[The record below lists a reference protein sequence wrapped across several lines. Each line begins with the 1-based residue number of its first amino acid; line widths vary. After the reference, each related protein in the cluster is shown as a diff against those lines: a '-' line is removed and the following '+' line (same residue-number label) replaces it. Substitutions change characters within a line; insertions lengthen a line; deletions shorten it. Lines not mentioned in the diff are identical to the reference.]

1 MRTSAYL
8 LGVVCLLL
16 AGSAP
21 VGAQETAP
29 PSEEP
34 AGLLGCDP
42 ESVNHA
48 LGHCAGLEARTA
60 AASEAVVYP
69 PYCRVEV
76 DAVFWGGRQWQE
88 LAEALAADYSQC
100 AEYYVSIPPL
110 DTDRTVLRPPST
122 FNAVRALNPRIHPVA
137 EIRFTGPR
145 AWREWVLADP
155 ARTFYGGGVEARR
168 RMAQRGL
175 DVTNGETWALNELS
189 TEILEDVPG
198 RREEILEFLRGLY
211 DGLPGMPKARGIVFN
226 LFPRATETQ
235 LAGYKADLKAWL
247 TDEPFW
253 RGLDAYV
260 DVFAQEVYASAL
272 NWGVAG
278 VPLARRAEYLND
290 YFFHVTELA
299 EDGPGEIEAA
309 RTFLRR
315 TYLPLANASW
325 PHPGIGD
332 THLISAET
340 MGHFVSTQVYA
351 IRHYAN
357 AHPHTAPQGRI
368 GFGWAPNPGDGGY
381 TPEGRDLIRQRLAS
395 AIHEA
400 YEQGGNSQ
408 TGACGPPG
416 EHVWCRGEVD
426 NAWLNDAW
434 KIFESWD

>member
-1 MRTSAYL
+1 M
-8 LGVVCLLL
+8 
-16 AGSAP
+16 
-21 VGAQETAP
+21 
-29 PSEEP
+29 
-34 AGLLGCDP
+34 
-42 ESVNHA
+42 
-48 LGHCAGLEARTA
+48 
-60 AASEAVVYP
+60 
-69 PYCRVEV
+69 
-76 DAVFWGGRQWQE
+76 
-88 LAEALAADYSQC
+88 
-100 AEYYVSIPPL
+100 
-110 DTDRTVLRPPST
+110 LRPPST

-155 ARTFYGGGVEARR
+155 ARTFYGGGVKARR

-211 DGLPGMPKARGIVFN
+211 DGLPGMPKARGILFNVFT
-226 LFPRATETQ
+226 PSTDTQ
-235 LAGYKADLKAWL
+235 LAGYKAALRAWL
-247 TDEPFW
+247 ADEPFW
-253 RGLDAYV
+253 RGLDTYV

-278 VPLARRAEYLND
+278 VPLARRAEYLHD

-299 EDGPGEIEAA
+299 EDGPGAIEAA

-416 EHVWCRGEVD
+416 GHVWCRGEVE